1 MSNLDLLQVFGN
13 SNSLPISLVIS
24 LSQTLKGLHW
34 DKIPGDNDEEVA
46 ARGILYLLIFQQLG
60 QLVRWSWGYHVL
72 LAPKDKYEGEA
83 EHERSTMEGG
93 QGYRDEPILDEQ
105 DDLIGGMSDDEE
117 AESSRER
124 NSPSRG

>member
-24 LSQTLKGLHW
+24 LSQTLEGLHW
-34 DKIPGDNDEEVA
+34 DKIPGDNDDEVA

-72 LAPKDKYEGEA
+72 LAPKTKYEDEL
-83 EHERSTMEGG
+83 EHESSAIERGG
-93 QGYRDEPILDEQ
+93 HRYRDEPVFD
-105 DDLIGGMSDDEE
+105 
-117 AESSRER
+117 
-124 NSPSRG
+124 

>member
-1 MSNLDLLQVFGN
+1 MSNLDPLQVFGN

-72 LAPKDKYEGEA
+72 LAPTVSYESREETEA
-83 EHERSTMEGG
+83 IEEGR
-93 QGYRDEPILDEQ
+93 YRDDPFEDQ
-105 DDLIGGMSDDEE
+105 LI
-117 AESSRER
+117 
-124 NSPSRG
+124 P

>member
-34 DKIPGDNDEEVA
+34 DKIPNDNDDEVA

-60 QLVRWSWGYHVL
+60 QLVRWSWGYRVL
-72 LAPKDKYEGEA
+72 LAPRDQYPEEDERDMTGETII
-83 EHERSTMEGG
+83 EQG
-93 QGYRDEPILDEQ
+93 QARYTDNPIQTDPDEPLVRTRS
-105 DDLIGGMSDDEE
+105 SD
-117 AESSRER
+117 
-124 NSPSRG
+124 